1 MSAANSWWAGNP
13 ADARSV
19 TQDIAPTGAKTAVT
33 CSRSRRVCGLISAR
47 RRYWVSPGRT
57 GSSAQ
62 TRSRDHARGSLR
74 PAERQE
80 PFVRQVARVPQAG
93 EHVVDDELRVVAD
106 HLRRGQAFAEQPQDG
121 GDRHPGAPHARNSA
135 HDSVIN
141 KDTIHGADRNPGVT
155 EDPRRA
161 WTTDRRR
168 SRNHSF
174 SRPAGETVRR
184 ASPHVGVIV
193 EPAPRKGL

>member
-106 HLRRGQAFAEQPQDG
+106 HLRRGQAFTEQPQDG
-121 GDRHPGAPHARNSA
+121 GDRDSGASYARNST
-135 HDSVIN
+135 HDPVIN
-141 KDTIHGADRNPGVT
+141 KDTIHGRGLSSAPWPEFVGGLTLLAPIRGGTGDRDVAVDHSPC
-155 EDPRRA
+155 RRPVA
-161 WTTDRRR
+161 
-168 SRNHSF
+168 
-174 SRPAGETVRR
+174 EC
-184 ASPHVGVIV
+184 
-193 EPAPRKGL
+193 